1 MKKIAKIL
9 FLSASLFC
17 TTACS
22 DFLDQTAPSEQPGEN
37 VFEST
42 FFTELAVNKLYGL
55 MTQDATYS
63 RDIPIVLSTNSD
75 CELVDGLGTDAN
87 NTTHERGAMNYNVS
101 PGWSKLSNVWDAM
114 YSIIENA
121 NLIVEGIN
129 KSPLLTSGDSDQR
142 AMERFKGEALTIRAM
157 VYFDLIRLF
166 GDIPYKSESSN
177 PDLGN
182 VYLGKSDRDV
192 IMDEL
197 IKDLETAIT
206 LLPWAGEVSA
216 YTTERV
222 TKGYAHSLLANIA
235 LSRAGWS
242 IREEQKNGYVT
253 ADKNSDPV

>member
-101 PGWSKLSNVWDAM
+101 PTYGMLCIQLSKM
-114 YSIIENA
+114 QI
-121 NLIVEGIN
+121 
-129 KSPLLTSGDSDQR
+129 
-142 AMERFKGEALTIRAM
+142 
-157 VYFDLIRLF
+157 
-166 GDIPYKSESSN
+166 
-177 PDLGN
+177 
-182 VYLGKSDRDV
+182 
-192 IMDEL
+192 
-197 IKDLETAIT
+197 
-206 LLPWAGEVSA
+206 
-216 YTTERV
+216 
-222 TKGYAHSLLANIA
+222 
-235 LSRAGWS
+235 
-242 IREEQKNGYVT
+242 
-253 ADKNSDPV
+253 